1 MLAGSKSSI
10 GSGTEPNT
18 TVSSGARYLQR
29 LNDGRKVWLDGKLVQ
44 HIANHPAFRGTIK
57 SVAGILDLQ
66 DEPELAPHL
75 VFETETGAHA
85 NMAFLIPEQKEDVF
99 RRSRAFKIWSD
110 ATFGVMSRVGGT
122 YRGQVAGLYIG
133 RELLQSE
140 DPDYS
145 DKIVNYYRYVRDHDL
160 LVTSAGH
167 DPQIDRT
174 KLSSELGG
182 LYTALRIVRETEDG
196 IIVRGAKM
204 LATGSPYMDEII
216 VSPLVKKTAEEKQYA
231 LLLMVAVNTPG
242 LHLICRES
250 FASEEEENHP
260 LSSRFD
266 EMDAVL
272 VFDDALIP
280 WERVL
285 VKEDPEL
292 LWKVRSTAVGGGL
305 GLHKS
310 IVRLVSKLEFVAA
323 VGNELADSIGI
334 KKFAHVKEK
343 LAELF
348 YQLESIKALLLTAEH
363 GAKLDPSGVWLP
375 DSGLMATA
383 KNLGNRYYPRAIEI
397 LQQLSGAGL
406 LQAPSTLA
414 EFRGPLGTQLQA
426 YYRGADRGAEERVK
440 LLKLAWELV
449 GSQLGARHELY
460 ERYYAGDPIRTYAR
474 QYVDYNKQ
482 PHFDKVQEY
491 LLGSTYHQ

>member
-1 MLAGSKSSI
+1 MIAGSNT
-10 GSGTEPNT
+10 GT
-18 TVSSGARYLQR
+18 SSGSRYIQR
-29 LNDGRKVWLDGKLVQ
+29 LNDGRKVWLDGKLVE
-44 HIANHPAFRGTIK
+44 HIANHPDFRGTIK
-57 SVAGILDLQ
+57 SLAGIFDLQ
-66 DEPELAPHL
+66 DDPVLAPHL
-75 VFETETGAHA
+75 LFETETGARA
-85 NMAFLIPEQKEDVF
+85 NLAFLIPEQKEDIF
-99 RRSRAFKIWSD
+99 RRSRSFKIWSD

-122 YRGQVAGLYIG
+122 YRGQVASLYVG
-133 RELLQSE
+133 RDLLQSE
-140 DPDYS
+140 DPYYS
-145 DKIVNYYRYVRDHDL
+145 DKIANYFRYVRDHDL
-160 LVTSAGH
+160 MVTSAGH

-216 VSPLVKKTAEEKQYA
+216 VSPLAKKTSEEKPYA

-250 FASEEEENHP
+250 FASEDEENHP

-292 LWKVRSTAVGGGL
+292 LWKVRSTAVGSGL
-305 GLHKS
+305 GLHES

-343 LAELF
+343 LAELL
-348 YQLESIKALLLTAEH
+348 YQLESIKALLLSAEH
-363 GAKLDPSGVWLP
+363 RAKLDDASGVWLL
-375 DSGLMATA
+375 DSGLMTTA

-414 EFRGPLGTQLQA
+414 EFRGPLGSQLQA

-474 QYVDYNKQ
+474 QYVEYIKQ
-482 PHFDKVQEY
+482 PLFDKVQEH
-491 LLGSTYHQ
+491 LLGSTHHQ